1 MYQQTI
7 NYVCIIDD
15 GGSRTQDCGM
25 VVALLDATI
34 RHFKKGHDE
43 ITKLY
48 LKSDNASNLKNEVV
62 VRVLKGIKIQGPDLS
77 KEPLTV
83 AGFHPSI
90 PGDGKDICDLCGANC
105 NCKIRKYVN
114 AGNDINC
121 PRDQALAICDGQG
134 IANCI
139 VMLGPITGKQDEIK
153 NKQIPSIQNK
163 QCFDMVEDGVNIR
176 RISEIGTGKF
186 VKLDPMKPGTTFD
199 YTIMNPRQLDP
210 ITEMP
215 LRKTVNPLEK
225 VGKPQSAGDHA
236 ARDSEKKLTIME
248 HVREV
253 CIKAYSMDTIREFQ
267 PEVEIGG
274 SALLQELP
282 EPAFSE
288 PLLQLQSATKW
299 TPLAWTTK
307 DLKVGHGHPTWG
319 GGKNKKTAEVKKY
332 VGAIFMQGKKD
343 KPVLASEVERRM
355 QEEVDPI
362 TKLPLF
368 DADSFLDEEQI
379 MGEFHSRA
387 KPAPAK
393 KVPAKKRKA
402 DEAFA
407 NSHPVTNS
415 VDESNGTD
423 QQALDEA
430 VQDMRAAEVAAA
442 LNQDADQIQNA
453 LEDTSDSDECPIRV
467 AGANLCEIA
476 EELIFITTAAKGLT
490 EEQKK
495 AIVQKLESDGKK
507 QRRLLN
513 NEQLL
518 SKAII
523 SFVKKECPQQCCA
536 LRPW

>member
-1 MYQQTI
+1 MHQQTI
-7 NYVCIIDD
+7 NYVCIIDE

-62 VRVLKGIKIQGPDLS
+62 VRVLKGIEIQGPDLS

-83 AGFHPSI
+83 AGYHPSI

-105 NCKIRKYVN
+105 NCKVRKYVN

-121 PRDQALAICDGQG
+121 PRDQALAICDGEG

-139 VMLGPITGKQDEIK
+139 VMLGPITGKQNEIQD
-153 NKQIPSIQNK
+153 KQIPSIQNK
-163 QCFDMVEDGVNIR
+163 QCFDMVDGGVNIR

-186 VKLDPMKPGTTFD
+186 FKLDPMKPGTTYD
-199 YTIMNPRQLDP
+199 YTIMNKHQLDP

-225 VGKPQSAGDHA
+225 VGKPQSSGDHA

-253 CIKAYSMDTIREFQ
+253 CIHAYSMDTIREFQ

-274 SALLQELP
+274 SSLLQELP
-282 EPAFSE
+282 EPASSDA
-288 PLLQLQSATKW
+288 LLQLQSSTKW
-299 TPLAWTTK
+299 TPLPWTTK
-307 DLKVGHGHPTWG
+307 DLEVGHGHPVWG
-319 GGKNKKTAEVKKY
+319 GGKNKKTAEAKKY
-332 VGAIFMQGKKD
+332 VGEIFLQGKKE

-368 DADSFLDEEQI
+368 NADSFLDEEQI

-393 KVPAKKRKA
+393 KGPAKKRKA

-407 NSHPVTNS
+407 TSDTVSNS
-415 VDESNGTD
+415 VDKSNGAD

-442 LNQDADQIQNA
+442 LNEDAAHIQNA
-453 LEDTSDSDECPIRV
+453 LEDTRDSDECPIRV
-467 AGANLCEIA
+467 AGANLCDIA
-476 EELIFITTAAKGLT
+476 QELTFISTATKGLT

-507 QRRLLN
+507 QRRILN

-518 SKAII
+518 SKNII
-523 SFVKKECPQQCCA
+523 SYVKRECPSQCCA